1 MSLIHAARQYTLN
14 HQDKS
19 NYIAPMVKNL
29 LLTIFFA
36 AGALLFTSRAQAARE
51 TAAIQTTDSISDN
64 GFERESLVPRS
75 TLSLAFSH
83 FTWGAEAGSS
93 LDMTS
98 HDLSTFDADVL
109 IGFKNSFIK
118 IVGFGAG
125 LHRSIHSGNNMIP
138 VYAVFRSSFRSKPS
152 LCFLNLQAGYSF
164 NTYGDSKTMSDLY
177 GALGLGINLQ
187 KTSKA
192 SSYVILSLAC
202 QHLNDK
208 NKEAVKFDTNYI
220 LFAKLMIGV
229 TF

>member
-1 MSLIHAARQYTLN
+1 
-14 HQDKS
+14 
-19 NYIAPMVKNL
+19 MVKNL

-36 AGALLFTSRAQAARE
+36 AGALLFPSRAQAARE
-51 TAAIQTTDSISDN
+51 ATTAKATTDTISKN

-125 LHRSIHSGNNMIP
+125 IHRSIHSGNNMIP

-177 GALGLGINLQ
+177 GALGIGVNLQ

-208 NKEAVKFDTNYI
+208 NKESINFDTNYI